1 MANVKTYSVKTD
13 GNMKL
18 STNFVV
24 KEFQCK
30 DGTDQVLIDPGV
42 VKLSQAFH
50 DILGIQ
56 SIYVLLIRQIH
67 KKDFILPSRFNPS
80 HRQ

>member
-18 STNFVV
+18 SANFVV

-30 DGTDQVLIDPGV
+30 DGTDQVLIDLDL
-42 VKLSQAFH
+42 VKLLQA
-50 DILGIQ
+50 
-56 SIYVLLIRQIH
+56 IRDKMGATIT
-67 KKDFILPSRFNPS
+67 INSA
-80 HRQ
+80 